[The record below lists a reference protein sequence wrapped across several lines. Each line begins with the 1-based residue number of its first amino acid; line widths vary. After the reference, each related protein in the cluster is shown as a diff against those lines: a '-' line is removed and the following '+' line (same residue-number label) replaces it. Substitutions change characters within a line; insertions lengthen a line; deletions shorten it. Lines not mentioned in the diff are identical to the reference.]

1 MNRRKKVKRL
11 GAKTISFPKGKG
23 HLTHNNREFISNN
36 VVPERTAWNRIYIQ
50 ESLEQAYE
58 KCFGQ
63 ALMEYN
69 AGQKRKDRRKE
80 NYLKEIENSGNK
92 EKTFY
97 ENIVQI
103 GKKDDTP
110 VVGAD
115 GKLTEEAKAAIE
127 ILEQYAKTFQ
137 ERNPN
142 LYLFNCVMH
151 LDEATPHLHI
161 DYIPVA
167 NGYKTGMKTR
177 NSLTKALQQMGFAK
191 AVSKKENETVAWQQ
205 RERAYL
211 TELCQEKGIDVEV
224 LGVQRDNLT
233 LPEYK
238 AVMRKVE
245 KLEYQA
251 VKIEE
256 NNQRLAEQAEKLAD
270 QIARLDEKEKD
281 NKDVLKKHDLRADT
295 LKTIAKETEK
305 DTKKLK
311 SAAVPVSNIFGGEE
325 YVKVKKSD
333 WDKIIDAFSRAVSR
347 NKLLEKYEKKIVALE
362 KKVSDVS
369 GLLEKMKQ
377 FISNRGLGEAFAE
390 FVKSLEPKT
399 MKERLTEKQK
409 VVKEQTQQISV
420 PNCNSWKERLFMNIT
435 YEKNGDYLISNLISD
450 PEPEG
455 ELRKFGLMRRHY
467 LKEHRSGIYQAML
480 LSGKLKEHLLM
491 MQEQAEAQ
499 FDLLVK
505 QMAEQEGVTEH
516 LKEKNQMIWVQ
527 RMNNIRERA
536 EKIVRATLLQ

>member
-11 GAKTISFPKGKG
+11 RAKTISFPKGKG

-224 LGVQRDNLT
+224 LGIQRDNLT

-238 AVMRKVE
+238 AAMRKVE
-245 KLEYQA
+245 KLEHQA
-251 VKIEE
+251 VEIEE
-256 NNQRLAEQAEKLAD
+256 NNQRLAEQAEKLVD
-270 QIARLDEKEKD
+270 QIAKLDEKEKD
-281 NKDVLKKHDLRADT
+281 NKNVLKKYGLRADT

-311 SAAVPVSNIFGGEE
+311 SAAIPVSNILGSEE

-333 WDKIIDAFSRAVSR
+333 WEKIIDAFGRAVSR

-369 GLLEKMKQ
+369 GLLDKMKQ
-377 FISNRGLGEAFAE
+377 FKGDQMLHHFKGKIDIGTGNGGFLSQLKLQNEMRLTDESWINYQKGKGDEE
-390 FVKSLEPKT
+390 FQKYMEDLTDMQNHVLLYLQSFCSLEEKGVQERREQQVADKKESRSTAAIGVDKQVNVKDVEKAERKSVPQKKAT
-399 MKERLTEKQK
+399 VGKEKKPSIHERLEINKKIVQEKQGK
-409 VVKEQTQQISV
+409 DK
-420 PNCNSWKERLFMNIT
+420 PER
-435 YEKNGDYLISNLISD
+435 G
-450 PEPEG
+450 
-455 ELRKFGLMRRHY
+455 
-467 LKEHRSGIYQAML
+467 A
-480 LSGKLKEHLLM
+480 
-491 MQEQAEAQ
+491 
-499 FDLLVK
+499 DL
-505 QMAEQEGVTEH
+505 GVRT
-516 LKEKNQMIWVQ
+516 V
-527 RMNNIRERA
+527 
-536 EKIVRATLLQ
+536 